1 MLQAVRKEENM
12 AEYKPTALQTSK
24 RYLTATDVAE
34 LLGVSRSTAYRIIKR
49 LNSGKSRKADCG
61 GQGICQIFLRE
72 YLPVSDEGNRIRA
85 MKLLQIGG
93 EIIADLQ
100 RRKDRVMVL

>member
-49 LNSGKSRKADCG
+49 LNSELEKAVSAKY
-61 GQGICQIFLRE
+61 FYE
-72 YLPVSDEGNRIRA
+72 NTYL
-85 MKLLQIGG
+85 
-93 EIIADLQ
+93 
-100 RRKDRVMVL
+100 

>member
-24 RYLTATDVAE
+24 RYLTAT
-34 LLGVSRSTAYRIIKR
+34 
-49 LNSGKSRKADCG
+49 DCG

>member
-1 MLQAVRKEENM
+1 M

-49 LNSGKSRKADCG
+49 LNSELEKPES
-61 GQGICQIFLRE
+61 
-72 YLPVSDEGNRIRA
+72 
-85 MKLLQIGG
+85 
-93 EIIADLQ
+93 
-100 RRKDRVMVL
+100 

>member
-34 LLGVSRSTAYRIIKR
+34 LLGVSRS
-49 LNSGKSRKADCG
+49 
-61 GQGICQIFLRE
+61 ICQIFLRE

>member
-34 LLGVSRSTAYRIIKR
+34 LLGVAYGTGNG
-49 LNSGKSRKADCG
+49 LV
-61 GQGICQIFLRE
+61 
-72 YLPVSDEGNRIRA
+72 LPVNWKKPES
-85 MKLLQIGG
+85 
-93 EIIADLQ
+93 
-100 RRKDRVMVL
+100 

>member
-34 LLGVSRSTAYRIIKR
+34 LLGVSRSIKR
-49 LNSGKSRKADCG
+49 LNSELEKAGKLTVAGKVSAKY
-61 GQGICQIFLRE
+61 FYE
-72 YLPVSDEGNRIRA
+72 NTYL
-85 MKLLQIGG
+85 
-93 EIIADLQ
+93 
-100 RRKDRVMVL
+100 

>member
-1 MLQAVRKEENM
+1 MHIGNCKTAVEVYAMGRHLYDDVGQRVIVCTGSSAVRKEENM

-49 LNSGKSRKADCG
+49 LNSELEKAGKLTVAGKVSAKY
-61 GQGICQIFLRE
+61 FYE
-72 YLPVSDEGNRIRA
+72 NTYL
-85 MKLLQIGG
+85 
-93 EIIADLQ
+93 
-100 RRKDRVMVL
+100 

>member
-49 LNSGKSRKADCG
+49 LNSELEKSGKLTVAGKVSAKY
-61 GQGICQIFLRE
+61 FHE
-72 YLPVSDEGNRIRA
+72 NTYL
-85 MKLLQIGG
+85 
-93 EIIADLQ
+93 
-100 RRKDRVMVL
+100 

>member
-49 LNSGKSRKADCG
+49 RNSELGEAVKETVAVKPGA
-61 GQGICQIFLRE
+61 E
-72 YLPVSDEGNRIRA
+72 YFYENTYL
-85 MKLLQIGG
+85 
-93 EIIADLQ
+93 
-100 RRKDRVMVL
+100 

>member
-1 MLQAVRKEENM
+1 M

-49 LNSGKSRKADCG
+49 LNSELEKAGKLIEDEE
-61 GQGICQIFLRE
+61 LRE
-72 YLPVSDEGNRIRA
+72 QIKTCGIGTSATRAAIIEKLQDKGFIDVDTSVYHAIHVLPLNLA
-85 MKLLQIGG
+85 
-93 EIIADLQ
+93 IAWWHS
-100 RRKDRVMVL
+100 